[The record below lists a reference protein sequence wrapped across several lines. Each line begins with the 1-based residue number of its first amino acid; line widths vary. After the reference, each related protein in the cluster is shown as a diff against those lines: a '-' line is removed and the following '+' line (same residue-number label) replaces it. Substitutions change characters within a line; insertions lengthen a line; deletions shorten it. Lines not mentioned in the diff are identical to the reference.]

1 MFEGPEGMQV
11 RRALTVA
18 GWLLVAFLAAQTV
31 ATLSG
36 LRYIGAGITPTDTIS
51 VSGHG
56 EVMEAPDLAT
66 ITFSVVSDA
75 ATVAAAQAAA
85 TTKQNAVT
93 AYLTSQGI
101 ADADIQT
108 SGYSVYP
115 QYEYQ
120 NAVCPQPAIYN
131 GSSGASSQAVVYCP
145 PGKQT
150 LTGYE
155 ASQTTTVKIR
165 DLTKAGNILAGVGN
179 QGASN
184 ISGLNFTF
192 DNPDQPQNDAR
203 AKAIADA
210 QQKAQTLAKQLG
222 VNLVRVVSFNENG
235 GGGPVPMVYS
245 MAAGTSANKA
255 AAPEVN
261 PGQNT
266 VTDDV
271 TITDEIR

>member
-1 MFEGPEGMQV
+1 MSMFEGPEGMQA

-18 GWLLVAFLAAQTV
+18 GWLLVAFLAAETV

-56 EVMEAPDLAT
+56 EVMEAPDLAA

-75 ATVAAAQAAA
+75 STVAAAQTAA

-93 AYLTSQGI
+93 AYLKSQGI
-101 ADADIQT
+101 ADAEIQT
-108 SGYSVYP
+108 SGYNVYP

-120 NAVCPQPAIYN
+120 NAVCPQVAPVDS
-131 GSSGASSQAVVYCP
+131 GSVSSQTVVYCP
-145 PGKQT
+145 PGKSV
-150 LTGYE
+150 LKGYE

-165 DLTKAGNILAGVGN
+165 DLTKAGDILAGVGN

-184 ISGLNFTF
+184 ILGLNFTF

-222 VNLVRVVSFNENG
+222 VSLVRVVSFNENG
-235 GGGPVPMVYS
+235 GGSPVPVMYAT
-245 MAAGTSANKA
+245 AAGSSAKA
-255 AAPEVN
+255 TAPEIN

-271 TITDEIR
+271 TITYEIK